1 MKTKPAADDFE
12 RRAFTLDALKLE
24 ARADKEQ
31 ATRRIVGHASVF
43 NRDADIGGW
52 FIESV
57 APGAFKRAI
66 REDDVRALFNHDSN
80 IVLGRNKAGTLKL
93 SEDDVGLAIDIDPP
107 DTQWARDLMV
117 SIERG
122 DINQMSIGFRV
133 LKQEWDE
140 TGDVAKRKLLE
151 VELFDVSPVTFPAFV
166 ETDVGLRSL
175 AVYRKA
181 RGMDSAVDVDTD
193 FIVRTKAR
201 MAVLRERELEGL
213 PKYR

>member
-1 MKTKPAADDFE
+1 MDKKPADNEFE
-12 RRAFTLDALKLE
+12 RRAFVMDALKIE
-24 ARADKEQ
+24 ARADAKE
-31 ATRRIVGHASVF
+31 TRRIVGHASVF

-52 FIESV
+52 FLERV

-93 SEDDVGLAIDIDPP
+93 AEDDVGLAIDIDPP

-140 TGDVAKRKLLE
+140 TGEVAKRTLLE

-175 AVYRKA
+175 AAYRKTQSPKGLTA
-181 RGMDSAVDVDTD
+181 PGPDLRALIQRSRDRGN
-193 FIVRTKAR
+193 FLK
-201 MAVLRERELEGL
+201 
-213 PKYR
+213 